1 MTRFALPIERSTA
14 PCVRT
19 FTLADIELFA
29 TGLYRAR
36 GASAKEMAMARARTY
51 KEVGD
56 REGHR
61 VWRAVADRVDKAHKR
76 AN

>member
-1 MTRFALPIERSTA
+1 MSDQQATA
-14 PCVRT
+14 WKTPD
-19 FTLADIELFA
+19 ADIELFA

-36 GASAKEMAMARARTY
+36 GASAKDMAMARAQTF
-51 KEVGD
+51 KDVGD

-61 VWRAVADRVDKAHKR
+61 VWRAGADRVAKAHKR

>member
-1 MTRFALPIERSTA
+1 MGLVLMSAHQATA
-14 PCVRT
+14 WKTPD
-19 FTLADIELFA
+19 ADIELFA

-61 VWRAVADRVDKAHKR
+61 VWRAVAYRVDKAHKR